1 MLTEINSSAP
11 VVQNFCMEPTCV
23 LITGAKVASGLPNQ
37 SAAVAKALLARGAA
51 VVLHCLTEETSDHF
65 RGQPGVQGTFQS
77 PTIDRPTLS
86 SLCAALKEVE
96 QAGGVKRIG
105 VLLYES
111 FTGYL
116 PPERQSPFLLMEE
129 EDFEQPYVAQ
139 MISNRLLL
147 VQRTKALLRHL
158 AQMEYLDPTVVFIS
172 SLAAHRA
179 AGQLSLDLIHKA
191 LGSALFES
199 ACIELSH
206 QLPNF
211 LPTYVEILPGIVDGI
226 YGNPGVK
233 ERLLQ
238 RSHSR
243 FPAFADGYGP
253 ENFPTVHPD
262 VVGEIAALYFTS
274 DEPDEVLPE
283 SYREYL
289 LAGRPSLAALEAEF
303 RQSVCITDETL
314 ELKYDSLP
322 QYVLAK
328 GVMFG
333 RLPSLKPQQLVR
345 VPITP
350 PGQLF

>member
-1 MLTEINSSAP
+1 MLTESSSNASL
-11 VVQNFCMEPTCV
+11 VQNFSMEPTCV
-23 LITGAKVASGLPNQ
+23 LITGAKVTSGLPNQ
-37 SAAVAKALLARGAA
+37 SAAVAKALLKRGAS
-51 VVLHCLTEETSDHF
+51 VLLHCLTDETSDNF
-65 RGQPGVQGTFQS
+65 RGQPGVRGTFQS
-77 PTIDRPTLS
+77 YTLDHS
-86 SLCAALKEVE
+86 TLTNLCTALKEVE
-96 QAGGVKRIG
+96 QAGAIKRIG

-116 PPERQSPFLLMEE
+116 PSDRQSPFLLMEE

-139 MISNRLLL
+139 MIFNRLLL

-158 AQMEYLDPTVVFIS
+158 AQMEYLDPTVIFIS

-191 LGSALFES
+191 LGAALFES

-206 QLPNF
+206 QLPSF
-211 LPTYVEILPGIVDGI
+211 LPNYVEILPGIVDGI

-238 RSHSR
+238 RAHSC
-243 FPAFADGYGP
+243 FPAFAEGYGP
-253 ENFPTVHPD
+253 GKFPMVHPD
-262 VVGEIAALYFTS
+262 VVGEVAALYFTS
-274 DEPDEVLPE
+274 DNPDELLPE
-283 SYREYL
+283 DYRQFL
-289 LAGRPSLAALEAEF
+289 LAGRPSLEALQGEF
-303 RQSVCITDETL
+303 YQSLNVTDSIL
-314 ELKYDSLP
+314 EVKYESLP

-333 RLPSLKPQQLVR
+333 RLPSLKPQQIVR